1 MPSLNL
7 GRVRKVLWDLAYRT
21 IAPWDTGVPPKELI
35 EVINTKA
42 MDSGARIIDLG
53 CGSGGTAIYLGS
65 KGYEVTGIDISP
77 TAISKSLE
85 KVSRYQPAGRV
96 RFINTDLFEFCVE
109 NKFDVAIDVGLYHS
123 LNKNL
128 RSLYPKHLKECVL
141 RSGGDLLLWVR
152 KPGKLDVGP
161 PYPISISE
169 IREGFIESNNYSLVK
184 IKETMIG
191 SRIGI
196 RLGALFVWFK
206 LR

>member
-1 MPSLNL
+1 MPRINL
-7 GRVRKVLWDLAYRT
+7 GRARKVLWDLAYRT
-21 IAPWDTGVPPKELI
+21 IAPWDTGIPPKELI

-42 MDSGARIIDLG
+42 MDSGIRIIDLG

-65 KGYEVTGIDISP
+65 KGCEVTGIDISP

-85 KVSRYQPAGRV
+85 KVSRYQLAGRV

-109 NKFDVAIDVGLYHS
+109 NKFDIAIDVGLYHS
-123 LNKNL
+123 LNRNL
-128 RSLYPKHLKECVL
+128 RSLYPRHLRECVL
-141 RSGGDLLLWVR
+141 RVGGDLLLWVR
-152 KPGKLDVGP
+152 KPSRLNVGP

-169 IREGFIESNNYSLVK
+169 IREGFIEGNNYSLVK

-196 RLGALFVWFK
+196 NLGALFIW
-206 LR
+206 LRLK